1 MTKKMEEK
9 QVKKM
14 YLAVLIFVLVL
25 LSVGAFALDVPD
37 SQAESTNLELTDN
50 NTVVD
55 LGEVAP
61 RVFVEYV
68 DLGDVVVL
76 DVVVMDDRDNRDSLV
91 SGTTL
96 FADIDIPGVRLPTM
110 YTVHVKNTDDDLVTA
125 YLYLTNGTL
134 MIEKVDGAIEL
145 THFTITYM
153 K

>member
-1 MTKKMEEK
+1 
-9 QVKKM
+9 M

-25 LSVGAFALDVPD
+25 LSVGAFALEIPE
-37 SQAESTNLELTDN
+37 SQAETTDLETAEST
-50 NTVVD
+50 TVVE
-55 LGEVAP
+55 LGEVAN

-68 DLGDVVVL
+68 DLGDVVIL
-76 DVVVMDDRDNRDSLV
+76 DVVVMDDRNDRDALV
-91 SGTTL
+91 SGTVL
-96 FADIDIPGVRLPTM
+96 FEDIDIPGVRLPTM
-110 YTVHVKNTDDDLVTA
+110 YTVQVKNTDDDLVTA